1 MYMTG
6 AQIYLIDISTATN
19 RARIIGANQGAL
31 LFGVSIGPA
40 LGGLLAEVYGLR
52 VPFYAVGAASVLTA
66 SYAYFRLPETHTGPT
81 PRSEAPA
88 TDRPGRPAWLRL
100 ILSRNFAAVAG
111 VTFAVFATRA
121 GGRMTLMPLLAMSSF
136 GYSAGSLGALFAG
149 MAVINLLGIA
159 PAAWVADRFGR
170 KWAIVPAGVLVAA
183 ALLTMAAAD
192 DGQTFAAAAVLWA
205 IGTATVGPAPAA
217 FVADIAPADLRGVAM
232 GLYRSAGDAGL
243 LLGPIAL
250 GALADAT
257 SIPVGLTANAVL
269 FAAAAAY
276 FGVAARERA
285 IPAQ

>member
-1 MYMTG
+1 
-6 AQIYLIDISTATN
+6 
-19 RARIIGANQGAL
+19 
-31 LFGVSIGPA
+31 
-40 LGGLLAEVYGLR
+40 
-52 VPFYAVGAASVLTA
+52 
-66 SYAYFRLPETHTGPT
+66 
-81 PRSEAPA
+81 
-88 TDRPGRPAWLRL
+88 L